1 MVFERNSTHILPMH
15 TVRTCAVMF
24 SVGLLGNL
32 LALAMLIRTAGRSCI
47 SCSGRGGR
55 TGTSGTF
62 RAACGN
68 NSSGDGSGRELG
80 AFYTLVLALTV
91 TDLLGTCLTSPVAI
105 TAYGRNLTVPALGGA
120 GLCTSMAA
128 CMLFFGAATQGIVCA
143 MAVERVLCISVP
155 FAYAGSAHR
164 DVVLRVTLGVIFA
177 GASLLGAA
185 PLLGIADAVVY
196 EPGTWCYVD
205 MRPRGGRDAAA
216 FPLAYASVMATLT
229 LVTVVC
235 NACVM
240 VTLSRMIRRKRVL
253 QAAGPGGA
261 AGARERRRMH
271 RQEEDN
277 LTLLVSITLMSL
289 VCTTPLTVRAIVNAV
304 TSKSD
309 YHRDLNALRLHAF
322 NPILDPWMYLLGR
335 HSFFVR
341 LRRFV
346 RHLCGCCPRPRRGRE
361 APGKVSR
368 SAASGLRRA
377 LADTGAERSLVSAR
391 RGEQQS
397 LEQQQQPRD
406 PNHHPQREHT
416 EQQQHQQHQ
425 PRDPN
430 HHPQREHTEQHQ
442 QQQQQRDPNHHPQ
455 RQHTEQQQQQDP
467 NYNQQQQQV
476 QQQQQSHHQQKQW
489 QLGMLGRNCQLQQ
502 QQVQLQQQQQQVQQQ
517 QQLCHLQKQQLQ
529 MVPHEQQCLDK
540 QQSHQQQQQHKQEQH
555 RNLQQQ

>member
-68 NSSGDGSGRELG
+68 NNSGGGDGGGRELG

-205 MRPRGGRDAAA
+205 MRPRGGRDGAA

-240 VTLSRMIRRKRVL
+240 VTLGRMIRRKRVL

-341 LRRFV
+341 LHRFV

-361 APGKVSR
+361 APGKVST

-377 LADTGAERSLVSAR
+377 LADTGAERGLVSVR
-391 RGEQQS
+391 RGEQQP
-397 LEQQQQPRD
+397 LEQQQQRD
-406 PNHHPQREHT
+406 PHHHPQREHT
-416 EQQQHQQHQ
+416 EQQQQH
-425 PRDPN
+425 
-430 HHPQREHTEQHQ
+430 
-442 QQQQQRDPNHHPQ
+442 
-455 RQHTEQQQQQDP
+455 QQQQQDP

-502 QQVQLQQQQQQVQQQ
+502 QQVQLQQQQIQLQQ

-540 QQSHQQQQQHKQEQH
+540 QQSHQQQQHKPGTAS
-555 RNLQQQ
+555 

>member
-47 SCSGRGGR
+47 SCSSRGGR

-62 RAACGN
+62 RAAFG
-68 NSSGDGSGRELG
+68 NSSGGGGSGGNGRELG

-143 MAVERVLCISVP
+143 MAVERVLCISAP

-164 DVVLRVTLGVIFA
+164 DVVLRVTLGLIFA
-177 GASLLGAA
+177 GAALLGAA
-185 PLLGIADAVVY
+185 PPLGIADAVVY

-205 MRPRGGRDAAA
+205 MRPRGGRDGVSGAA

-240 VTLSRMIRRKRVL
+240 VTLGRMIRRKRVL

-261 AGARERRRMH
+261 AGARERRRQH

-277 LTLLVSITLMSL
+277 LTLLVSITLVSL

-309 YHRDLNALRLHAF
+309 YNRDLNALRLHAF

-341 LRRFV
+341 IRRFV
-346 RHLCGCCPRPRRGRE
+346 RRLCGRCPRPCLGRE
-361 APGKVSR
+361 TPGKVSR
-368 SAASGLRRA
+368 AAPGLRKA
-377 LADTGAERSLVSAR
+377 LADTGAERGLVSVR

-397 LEQQQQPRD
+397 LDQQQQRD

-416 EQQQHQQHQ
+416 EQRHQQQHQQQ
-425 PRDPN
+425 K
-430 HHPQREHTEQHQ
+430 
-442 QQQQQRDPNHHPQ
+442 
-455 RQHTEQQQQQDP
+455 QQDP
-467 NYNQQQQQV
+467 NYNQQQQQEQ
-476 QQQQQSHHQQKQW
+476 QQQQQSHHQQKHW
-489 QLGMLGRNCQLQQ
+489 QLGMLGRHCKLPQ
-502 QQVQLQQQQQQVQQQ
+502 QQVQ

-529 MVPHEQQCLDK
+529 MVPHEQQCL
-540 QQSHQQQQQHKQEQH
+540 
-555 RNLQQQ
+555 